1 MIDRALL
8 ARVRIE
14 PLDRKKHDRAAFSC
28 GVDRI
33 DNFLK
38 NTAARQQD
46 DGHTRVCVAC
56 LDSLNVVVGYFA
68 LNAHAIDASTLPE
81 LDRKK
86 LPTHPTISAIYLSVV
101 GVQKE
106 HQGSGLG
113 SYLMADAFRRAVDAA
128 KIVGAYFLVLD
139 ALNERAANLYRKL
152 GFVDLPGHEPRMLI
166 TMTQVRNAVIKAKG
180 QPTPE
185 QQRV

>member
-1 MIDRALL
+1 MIDRAFL

-38 NTAARQQD
+38 STAARQQD

-56 LDSLNVVVGYFA
+56 LDSLYVVVGYFA

-81 LDRKK
+81 HDRKK
-86 LPTHPTISAIYLSVV
+86 LPSYPTISAIYLSVV
-101 GVQKE
+101 GVQNE
-106 HQGSGLG
+106 HQGCGLG
-113 SYLMADAFRRAVDAA
+113 SYLMADAFKRAVCAA
-128 KIVGAYFLVLD
+128 EIVGAHFFVLD
-139 ALNERAANLYRKL
+139 ALNERAAKLYRKL
-152 GFVDLPGHEPRMLI
+152 GFIDLPGHEPRMLI
-166 TMTQVRNAVIKAKG
+166 TMSQVRSAITKAEG
-180 QPTPE
+180 
-185 QQRV
+185 

>member
-14 PLDRKKHDRAAFSC
+14 PLDRKKHDRAAFSG
-28 GVDRI
+28 GVDRV

-56 LDSLNVVVGYFA
+56 LDSLYVVVGYFA
-68 LNAHAIDASTLPE
+68 LNAHAIDASTIPE
-81 LDRKK
+81 SDRKK
-86 LPTHPTISAIYLSVV
+86 LPSYPTISAIYLSVV
-101 GVQKE
+101 GVQNE

-113 SYLMADAFRRAVDAA
+113 SYLMAEAFRRAVEAA
-128 KIVGAYFLVLD
+128 KIVGAYFFVLD
-139 ALNERAANLYRKL
+139 SPNERAAKLYRRL

-166 TMTQVRNAVIKAKG
+166 TMTQVRNAIAKAEG
-180 QPTPE
+180 
-185 QQRV
+185 